1 MFRSFKA
8 LGCLLVVAALAGCT
22 STWVNSV
29 ATSADG
35 KRVTVV
41 GAELTNSGF
50 GWEASDPLEWHCV
63 RGEDGKLACKALRRD
78 LPQN

>member
-1 MFRSFKA
+1 MLGSFKA
-8 LGCLLVVAALAGCT
+8 FGFLLVVATLAGCT

-35 KRVTVV
+35 KHVTVV

-50 GWEASDPLEWHCV
+50 GWEATDPLEWHCV
-63 RGEDGKLACKALRRD
+63 RGEDGKLACKAVRRD
-78 LPQN
+78 LPRD

>member
-1 MFRSFKA
+1 MLGSFKA
-8 LGCLLVVAALAGCT
+8 FGFLLVIATLAGCT

-35 KRVTVV
+35 KHVTVV

-50 GWEASDPLEWHCV
+50 G
-63 RGEDGKLACKALRRD
+63 
-78 LPQN
+78 

>member
-1 MFRSFKA
+1 MLRSFE
-8 LGCLLVVAALAGCT
+8 GCGVVLVLATLAGCT

-35 KRVTVV
+35 KQVTVV

-50 GWEASDPLEWHCV
+50 GWEATDPLEWHCV
-63 RGEDGKLACKALRRD
+63 RGEDGKLACKALHRD